1 MGESELMFSESN
13 CRARKAKEAYGMT
26 ELRKQQNR
34 LKFGEAEEEV
44 GAYDE
49 TRGMGMVGSSSGHVR
64 ANAGEARS
72 KGKALSSLTQPSTSF
87 VS

>member
-1 MGESELMFSESN
+1 MSESD
-13 CRARKAKEAYGMT
+13 CFRARKAKEAYGMT

-72 KGKALSSLTQPSTSF
+72 KGKSSLLLLSQILSLLNAG
-87 VS
+87 

>member
-1 MGESELMFSESN
+1 MTFLF
-13 CRARKAKEAYGMT
+13 RARKAKDAYGMT

-44 GAYDE
+44 GAFDE
-49 TRGMGMVGSSSGHVR
+49 TRGMGMIGSSSGHVR

-72 KGKALSSLTQPSTSF
+72 KGRRLLSLSVGLQPERLTN
-87 VS
+87 